1 MFRRRSVSGSG
12 LAHWDCAEARVNASD
27 YFDGDIAPTLGERI
41 KRHLGMC
48 QGCDSWVKS
57 FGATVGLLR
66 TIPKEQPPESLKQS
80 IRGITRE

>member
-1 MFRRRSVSGSG
+1 MFRRRSVSGG
-12 LAHWDCAEARVNASD
+12 GHADGECAEARANASD
-27 YFDGDIAPTLGERI
+27 YVDGDIAPTLGDRI

-57 FGATVGLLR
+57 FGVTVRLLR
-66 TIPKEQPPESLKQS
+66 TMPKEPPPESLRQS